1 MANIRFYKEI
11 RIGKEYILDEGDS
24 QRVIERA
31 KKIAEIRETD
41 IYYNYEEA
49 VRELLE
55 EGEIYGELNYQEE
68 EEDIVSA
75 WEQCEEE

>member
-11 RIGKEYILDEGDS
+11 RIGKEYILDEDDS

-31 KKIAEIRETD
+31 KEIAEERKVD
-41 IYYNYEEA
+41 ICYLYEVA
-49 VRELLE
+49 VQELLE
-55 EGEIYGELNYQEE
+55 KGEIYGELNYQEE